1 MTGAGYMFKFISI
14 GSHAALLAFFIYLQA
29 TGASMFGSDEEKPQP
44 GRQHSTY
51 HK

>member
-1 MTGAGYMFKFISI
+1 MFKFISI

-29 TGASMFGSDEEKPQP
+29 NGASMFGSDEDRPQS
-44 GRQHSTY
+44 GGQHSSTY